1 VTRPPPTTSTGS
13 VRTSPNAPNASTI
26 RSTVRSVFSVS
37 RTVTGNTVS
46 AMPWWSK

>member
-1 VTRPPPTTSTGS
+1 M
-13 VRTSPNAPNASTI
+13 RTSPNAPNASTI
-26 RSTVRSVFSVS
+26 RSTVRETEKTL